1 MVRELAAQ
9 GFPAAATC
17 RVLKVSTSGFYEWR
31 HRRPSLRDLE
41 DAHLIHALRD
51 IHAGSRR
58 TYGVRRC
65 RAELRLGRQLAVA
78 HKRVARLMR
87 IAGLQGEH
95 RRRWRYHQPGTAVW
109 EDRVQRRFHTDR
121 PDRLWFTD
129 ITQHRT
135 AEGWVYCAAVLDV
148 YSRRIVDWSIAD
160 HLRTEL
166 VVEMKPFTLPPRTRH
181 DHHTRNRPEKRE
193 QVTCRITIQYSSVSL
208 AGNRGWQCEG

>member
-41 DAHLIHALRD
+41 DAHLIHAFRD

-78 HKRVARLMR
+78 HKRARLMR
-87 IAGLQGEH
+87 IAGLQGVH

-109 EDRVQRRFHTDR
+109 EDRVQRRFHAGPTGCGS
-121 PDRLWFTD
+121 PTSPS
-129 ITQHRT
+129 T
-135 AEGWVYCAAVLDV
+135 ALPKDGC
-148 YSRRIVDWSIAD
+148 IA
-160 HLRTEL
+160 LL
-166 VVEMKPFTLPPRTRH
+166 SW
-181 DHHTRNRPEKRE
+181 
-193 QVTCRITIQYSSVSL
+193 TCTPGESWTGRSPTISAPSSSSK
-208 AGNRGWQCEG
+208 